1 MEKLMSEKDYTPE
14 RRPLAARNLG
24 ISAAATRWLAAMGVS
39 PNSISVAS
47 FFVSLGSGAAL
58 WASNG
63 SDHPILLLLG
73 ACLLLLLRGACN
85 MLDGMVAVSTGIAS
99 RSGELF
105 NEVPDRLSDAVI
117 LIGAGYAAGGMP
129 QLGYIAAI
137 AAVFTA
143 YVRVQGCSLGAP
155 ADFGGPMSKVH
166 RMILVAAAA
175 LCTAFSPTSW
185 RLPIAGIPDA
195 GFFGLAL
202 VLIIAGCAVTSV
214 RRLRNCARILNQ
226 KT

>member
-1 MEKLMSEKDYTPE
+1 MSERDYIPE

-24 ISAAATRWLAAMGVS
+24 VSAAATRWLAGMGVS

-47 FFVSLGSGAAL
+47 FFASLGSGAAL
-58 WASNG
+58 YLSNG
-63 SDHPILLLLG
+63 SDHSVLLLLG

-99 RSGELF
+99 RGGELF
-105 NEVPDRLSDAVI
+105 NEVPDRLSDSVI

-129 QLGYIAAI
+129 ELGYVAAI
-137 AAVFTA
+137 AAVFTS

-166 RMILVAAAA
+166 RMVLVAAAA
-175 LCTAFSPTSW
+175 LFTAFAPHSW
-185 RLPIAGIPDA
+185 QFFIPSFPKV
-195 GFFGLAL
+195 GVFGLAL
-202 VLIIAGCAVTSV
+202 ASIIAGCAVTSV
-214 RRLRNCARILNQ
+214 RRLRKCARILNQ